1 MVVLSNRSVGAQAE
15 LLVSEQIATEMLRAT
30 AEAARPFAAAR
41 WEEELVRWLEQRAEP
56 ASSPG
61 VIDVAEIAWTPDHF
75 EAQRRFVIESI
86 ARAADRSPHA
96 VALDRWRRM
105 IEAHPREAVQVG
117 RRWQWRDAP
126 AMRDTAGDVA
136 DRAGSG
142 TTAGYVGT
150 ADLSLGG

>member
-15 LLVSEQIATEMLRAT
+15 LLVSEEVAAEMLRAT
-30 AEAARPFAAAR
+30 AEAARPLATAR
-41 WEEELVRWLEQRAEP
+41 WEEECVHWLEARADP
-56 ASSPG
+56 AAS
-61 VIDVAEIAWTPDHF
+61 IDVADFAWTPDHF

-96 VALDRWRRM
+96 AALDRWRRM

-126 AMRDTAGDVA
+126 PMRDTAGDVA
-136 DRAGSG
+136 DRTGSG
-142 TTAGYVGT
+142 TAVGYIGA